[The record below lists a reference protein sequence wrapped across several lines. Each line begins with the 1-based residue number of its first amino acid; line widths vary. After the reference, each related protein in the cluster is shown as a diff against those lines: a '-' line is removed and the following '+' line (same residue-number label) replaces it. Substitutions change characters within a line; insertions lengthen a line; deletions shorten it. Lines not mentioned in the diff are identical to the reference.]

1 MTKLLKSLL
10 GSALFLFLA
19 VQAQAQVQQHPIDTE
34 IDQCKGA
41 KSNLLGQIECEI
53 IGYQKWNAEME
64 RLYGLLLSQV
74 DEPTKLVLKE
84 EQLAWAN
91 LRDVHFEFFEKF
103 YANKEGQYLTL
114 MASSKTDFVRQRAR
128 ELQMHLNELNVLK
141 R

>member
-19 VQAQAQVQQHPIDTE
+19 VQAQAQMQQHPIDTE
-34 IDQCKGA
+34 IDQCKGS
-41 KSNLLGQIECEI
+41 KSNLLGQLECEI
-53 IGYQKWNAEME
+53 FGYQKWNAEME
-64 RLYGLLLSQV
+64 RLYGLLLSQL
-74 DEPTKLVLKE
+74 DEPTKLILKE

-91 LRDVHFEFFEKF
+91 LRDVHFEFFDKF
-103 YANKEGQYLTL
+103 YAQKEGQYLTL